1 MKTSAGRAG
10 SQDAR
15 GGGRF
20 LGARGRRCA
29 DAAERRARPVPRA
42 GSQGGPRASGGN
54 LTLLNAGQQG
64 RPSTSADPQAC
75 LQAGASV
82 SRA

>member
-1 MKTSAGRAG
+1 MPVGAGA
-10 SQDAR
+10 SWAPV
-15 GGGRF
+15 GGAVR
-20 LGARGRRCA
+20 